1 MVMISLLQGAVSVK
15 RMDQAVVDVHGVG
28 YHVSIPLSTYY
39 VLPDPPESVTLFTM
53 LHVREDAMQLYGF
66 ATPDER
72 AVFELLVGVS
82 SIGPRLALNMLSSI
96 EVAEL
101 QHTIAQGDVSRLQT
115 IPGIGSKTA
124 GRIVLELQEKVGGV
138 QVSVGFP
145 VSKMATPAADPLAG
159 DAVSALLTLGYKR
172 GEAEQA
178 VQQVR
183 ADATDTLT
191 VEALLKEA
199 LKQLGR

>member
-1 MVMISLLQGAVSVK
+1 MIALLHGAVSVK

-28 YHVSIPLSTYY
+28 YQVSILLSTYY
-39 VLPDPPESVTLFTM
+39 VLPDPPESVTLFTT

-101 QHTIAQGDVSRLQT
+101 QHTIVQGDVSRLQT
-115 IPGIGSKTA
+115 IPGIGSKTD

-145 VSKMATPAADPLAG
+145 VSKMVRLLQTPW
-159 DAVSALLTLGYKR
+159 R
-172 GEAEQA
+172 GM
-178 VQQVR
+178 R
-183 ADATDTLT
+183 SPPC
-191 VEALLKEA
+191 
-199 LKQLGR
+199 

>member
-1 MVMISLLQGAVSVK
+1 MIALLHGAVSVK

-28 YHVSIPLSTYY
+28 SQVSIPLSTYY
-39 VLPDPPESVTLFTM
+39 VLPDPPESVTLFTT

-72 AVFELLVGVS
+72 AVFELLVGMS

-115 IPGIGSKTA
+115 IPGIDSKTA

-145 VSKMATPAADPLAG
+145 VSKMATPAAAPLAG
-159 DAVSALLTLGYKR
+159 DEVSALLTLGYKR

-191 VEALLKEA
+191 VEVLFKEA

>member
-1 MVMISLLQGAVSVK
+1 MNGWACFAVASSTGRSCQKVMVMISLLQGAVSVK

-53 LHVREDAMQLYGF
+53 LHVREDAMPLYGF

-82 SIGPRLALNMLSSI
+82 SIGPRLALNMLSSM

-124 GRIVLELQEKVGGV
+124 GRIVLE
-138 QVSVGFP
+138 
-145 VSKMATPAADPLAG
+145 
-159 DAVSALLTLGYKR
+159 
-172 GEAEQA
+172 
-178 VQQVR
+178 
-183 ADATDTLT
+183 
-191 VEALLKEA
+191 
-199 LKQLGR
+199 